1 MAVRRSKPL
10 KASPVFEK
18 LNQERLT
25 ECRKTVQ
32 SARQAIEASKKH
44 RRSPGTDPK
53 PAIQAQE
60 GRIEVIGM

>member
-1 MAVRRSKPL
+1 MARRSKPL

-32 SARQAIEASKKH
+32 SARQAIEASKKL
-44 RRSPGTDPK
+44 TEE
-53 PAIQAQE
+53 AQE
-60 GRIEVIGM
+60 LIRNLRSKRRKAG